1 MQTLNGLNKE
11 QKEAV
16 TATEGYVRV
25 IAGAGTGKTRTL
37 THRYAYLIEELG
49 ISSSNILCITFT
61 NKAANE
67 MKRRI
72 KAMLG
77 EEFDTSF
84 VATLHAFCTRVLR
97 EEIFRLFYPENFIV
111 LDNIDQK
118 KILEEVYEEMG
129 VKMDTASFRFMI
141 DQIRY
146 YKNLITYVEYLSDP
160 NFDYSTLTS
169 EKNTDEIIFR
179 YIKKQR
185 KYFGLDFFDLIN
197 FTIYLFR
204 KYPDVLLKW
213 QKRLCYIMVDE
224 FQDITAKEFKLIR
237 RLSEVNQNLFVVGD
251 PDQNI
256 YEWRGSN
263 MSVLVDF
270 EGWLNNECF
279 ENQFD
284 FKVRD
289 IVLNENYRST
299 KQILNVAN
307 SLIEKNNNRVKKEL
321 FTTTADGSIVQ
332 YFHAKSDKEEIK
344 FICNEIKSYKENG
357 GNYADFAVLYR
368 SNYVSRFVE
377 QGFLSENIPYVVYG
391 GVGFYE
397 RAEIKDVL
405 SYMRLVD
412 NTEDDL
418 SFKRIVNI
426 PRRKIGKI
434 KMAIIQKYAEENRIS
449 LYRALKALCHSESMK
464 GCKASEFVDT
474 IERLRSLADHLSVSD
489 LLQKIIKE
497 TGYELYIRE
506 SGDIERLDNVT
517 ELLRSIVTQ
526 ENEFGEPLPLT
537 AFLQGITL
545 LRDNDIENQSDCVKI
560 MTIHT
565 AKGLEFDNVFVVGL
579 TEGIFPSARSLEE
592 RKNEALEE
600 ERRLCFVAITRA
612 KRKLYL
618 TESEG
623 FGVKGYSKVPSR
635 FVFDIDVK
643 LLDVHGN
650 LPEGIQ
656 KEYIFQTKNF
666 DKSLPVVY
674 KVGDQ
679 IRHKVFGE
687 GIIERID
694 EKTEPIISALLMVKN
709 PLALTMLDYLIFFK
723 KEQNNEKIECKFQ
736 RGYRYYRISFFLC
749 KMSVSC
755 TASQPVCRFCR

>member
-1 MQTLNGLNKE
+1 MSADILGGLNRE
-11 QKEAV
+11 QQEAV
-16 TATEGYVRV
+16 MATEGYVRV

-37 THRYAYLIEELG
+37 TRRYAYLIQELG
-49 ISSSNILCITFT
+49 ISPSNILCITFT

-118 KILEEVYEEMG
+118 KILEEVYDEMG
-129 VKMDTASFRFMI
+129 VKMDTASFKFMI

-146 YKNLITYVEYLSDP
+146 YKNLLTYVEYLSDP
-160 NFDYSTLTS
+160 NFDYSTLTG
-169 EKNTDEIIFR
+169 EKKTDEIIFR

-197 FTIYLFR
+197 FTIYLFG
-204 KYPDVLLKW
+204 KYPEVLLKW
-213 QKRLCYIMVDE
+213 QERLCYIMVDE
-224 FQDITAKEFKLIR
+224 FQDITVKEFKLIR
-237 RLSEVNQNLFVVGD
+237 RLSEGNQNLFVVGD

-279 ENQFD
+279 ENQYG
-284 FKVRD
+284 FKAQD

-299 KQILNVAN
+299 KQILDVAN
-307 SLIEKNNNRVKKEL
+307 SLIEKNHNRVRKEL
-321 FTTTADGSIVQ
+321 FTTAGEGSAVQ
-332 YFHAKSDKEEIK
+332 YFHGKSDKEEIK
-344 FICNEIKSYKENG
+344 FICDSIKAHKENG

-368 SNYVSRFVE
+368 SNYVSRSVE
-377 QGFLSENIPYVVYG
+377 QGMLSENIPYMVYG

-418 SFKRIVNI
+418 SFKRIINT

-434 KMAIIQKYAEENRIS
+434 KMGILQAYAEENGTS
-449 LYRALKALCHSESMK
+449 LYAALKALCRHESMK
-464 GCKASEFVDT
+464 GCRGAEFVET
-474 IERLRSLADHLSVSD
+474 IERLRLAADSLPVSE
-489 LLQKIIKE
+489 LLQGMLKE
-497 TGYELYIRE
+497 TGYELYLRE

-517 ELLRSIVTQ
+517 ELLRGIVTQ
-526 ENEFGEPLPLT
+526 ENEFGEMLT
-537 AFLQGITL
+537 LTVFLQGITL
-545 LRDNDIENQSDCVKI
+545 LRDSDTEEKSDCVKL

-565 AKGLEFDNVFVVGL
+565 AKGLEFDNVFLVGL
-579 TEGIFPSARSLEE
+579 TEGVFPSARSLEE
-592 RKNEALEE
+592 RKNDALEE
-600 ERRLCFVAITRA
+600 ERRLCFVAVTRA
-612 KRKLYL
+612 RKRLYL

-623 FGVKGYSKVPSR
+623 FGVKGYSKAPSR
-635 FVFDIDVK
+635 FVFDIDDK
-643 LLDVHGN
+643 LLDIIGSIPAELKAECVCQ
-650 LPEGIQ
+650 IR
-656 KEYIFQTKNF
+656 KF
-666 DKSLPVVY
+666 DKREPVVY
-674 KVGDQ
+674 KAGDQ
-679 IRHKVFGE
+679 VRHKVFGE
-687 GIIERID
+687 GIIERVD
-694 EKTEPIISALLMVKN
+694 EANRTYHIRFVNGIKP
-709 PLALTMLDYLIFFK
+709 
-723 KEQNNEKIECKFQ
+723 
-736 RGYRYYRISFFLC
+736 ISFGYAGLAHIF
-749 KMSVSC
+749 
-755 TASQPVCRFCR
+755 

>member
-1 MQTLNGLNKE
+1 MTEADNAEPEDEGYRMDTVDTDIFSGLNKE
-11 QKEAV
+11 QMEAV
-16 TATEGYVRV
+16 MATEGYIRV

-37 THRYAYLIEELG
+37 TRRYAYMIQELG
-49 ISSSNILCITFT
+49 ISPSNILCITFT

-118 KILEEVYEEMG
+118 KILEEVYDEMG
-129 VKMDTASFRFMI
+129 VKMDTASFKFMI

-160 NFDYSTLTS
+160 HFDYSTLTA
-169 EKNTDEIIFR
+169 EKKTDEIIFR

-197 FTIYLFR
+197 FTIYLFD
-204 KYPDVLLKW
+204 KYPEVFLKW
-213 QKRLCYIMVDE
+213 QRRLCYIMVDE
-224 FQDITAKEFKLIR
+224 FQDITVKEFKLIR

-270 EGWLNNECF
+270 EDWLNNKCF
-279 ENQFD
+279 ENQYG
-284 FKVRD
+284 FKARD

-299 KQILNVAN
+299 KQILDVAN
-307 SLIEKNNNRVKKEL
+307 SLIEKNDNRVRKEL
-321 FTTTADGSIVQ
+321 FTQITDGSAVQ
-332 YFHAKSDKEEIK
+332 YFHGKSDKEEIK
-344 FICNEIKSYKENG
+344 FVCDKIKAHRENG
-357 GNYADFAVLYR
+357 GKYSDFAVLYR
-368 SNYVSRFVE
+368 SNYVSRSVE
-377 QGFLSENIPYVVYG
+377 QGLLSENIPYVVYG

-418 SFKRIVNI
+418 SFKRIINT

-434 KMAIIQKYAEENRIS
+434 KMGILQKYAEENSVS
-449 LYRALKALCHSESMK
+449 LYDALKALCHCESMR
-464 GCKASEFVDT
+464 GCGAAAFVDAIEKLRLAADT
-474 IERLRSLADHLSVSD
+474 ISVSELMQAMLRD
-489 LLQKIIKE
+489 
-497 TGYELYIRE
+497 TGYELYMRE

-517 ELLRSIVTQ
+517 ELLRGVVTQ
-526 ENEFGEPLPLT
+526 ENEFGETLT
-537 AFLQGITL
+537 LTVFLQGITL
-545 LRDNDIENQSDCVKI
+545 LRDSDTEDKSDCVKL

-565 AKGLEFDNVFVVGL
+565 AKGLEFDNVFLVGL
-579 TEGIFPSARSLEE
+579 TEGVFPSARSLEE
-592 RKNEALEE
+592 RKSEALEE
-600 ERRLCFVAITRA
+600 ERRLCFVAVTRA
-612 KRKLYL
+612 RKRLYL

-623 FGVKGYSKVPSR
+623 FGVKGYSKAPSR
-635 FVFDIDVK
+635 FVFDIDEK
-643 LLDVHGN
+643 LLEILGN
-650 LPEGIQ
+650 IPEELRRECACQ
-656 KEYIFQTKNF
+656 MKKF
-666 DKSLPVVY
+666 DKKAPVVY

-679 IRHKVFGE
+679 MRHKVFGE
-687 GIIERID
+687 GIIESVD
-694 EKTEPIISALLMVKN
+694 EKNKTYHIRFVNGIKP
-709 PLALTMLDYLIFFK
+709 
-723 KEQNNEKIECKFQ
+723 
-736 RGYRYYRISFFLC
+736 ISFGYAGLSHIF
-749 KMSVSC
+749 
-755 TASQPVCRFCR
+755 

>member
-1 MQTLNGLNKE
+1 MQIFTDLNKE

-16 TATEGYVRV
+16 TTTEGYIRV
-25 IAGAGTGKTRTL
+25 VAGAGTGKTRTL

-49 ISSSNILCITFT
+49 ISPSNILCITFT
-61 NKAANE
+61 NKAAHE

-84 VATLHAFCTRVLR
+84 VATLHAFCTRILR

-146 YKNLITYVEYLSDP
+146 YKNLITYVEYLSNP
-160 NFDYSTLTS
+160 SFDYSTLTS
-169 EKNTDEIIFR
+169 EKKTDEIIFR

-204 KYPDVLLKW
+204 KYPEVLLKW

-263 MSVLVDF
+263 MSVIVDF
-270 EGWLNNECF
+270 EGWLNNKCF
-279 ENQFD
+279 ENQFG
-284 FKVRD
+284 FKVHD
-289 IVLNENYRST
+289 IILNENYRST

-321 FTTTADGSIVQ
+321 VTSTIEGNIVQ
-332 YFHAKSDKEEIK
+332 YFHGKNDKEEIQ
-344 FICNEIKSYKENG
+344 FICNEIKSHKKNG
-357 GNYADFAVLYR
+357 GKYADFAILYR

-418 SFKRIVNI
+418 SFKRIINI

-434 KMAIIQKYAEENRIS
+434 KLAIIQKYAEENQIS
-449 LYRALKALCHSESMK
+449 LYRAMKALCHSESMK

-474 IERLRSLADHLSVSD
+474 IERLRSLVDTLSVSD
-489 LLQKIIKE
+489 LVQKIIKE

-526 ENEFGEPLPLT
+526 ESEFGEPLPLT

-545 LRDNDIENQSDCVKI
+545 LRDSDVESKKDCVKI

-565 AKGLEFDNVFVVGL
+565 AKGLEFNNVFVVGL

-612 KRKLYL
+612 KQRLYL

-623 FGVKGYSKVPSR
+623 VGVKGYSKVPSR
-635 FVFDIDVK
+635 FVFDIDTK
-643 LLDVHGN
+643 FLDVCGN
-650 LPEGIQ
+650 LPEDIQ
-656 KEYIFQTKNF
+656 KEYVSQTKSF
-666 DKSLPVVY
+666 DKSSPVIY

-679 IRHKVFGE
+679 VRHKVFGE

-694 EKTEPIISALLMVKN
+694 EKNKTYYIRFVNGEKPINFNYVG
-709 PLALTMLDYLIFFK
+709 LAHIF
-723 KEQNNEKIECKFQ
+723 
-736 RGYRYYRISFFLC
+736 
-749 KMSVSC
+749 
-755 TASQPVCRFCR
+755 